1 MATSIF
7 LSFFA
12 DGVLILKAEQ
22 EPFWKSAWF
31 FSPFADVGKQTT
43 WLCTI
48 PGAKKP
54 PGLPQLGSCRHKV
67 VLR

>member
-7 LSFFA
+7 LNFFA

-31 FSPFADVGKQTT
+31 FSPFADVGK
-43 WLCTI
+43 
-48 PGAKKP
+48 
-54 PGLPQLGSCRHKV
+54 
-67 VLR
+67 